1 MFYVNLSYIQSGEF
15 VDFNNTLDI
24 KDGSTVNMIKELKDT
39 LHGRFDIVGFSNGE
53 LNDIFSPSVVINV
66 IRLYVIQF

>member
-1 MFYVNLSYIQSGEF
+1 MVYVNVSYIQSGEF

-39 LHGRFDIVGFSNGE
+39 LHGRLDIVGFSNGE
-53 LNDIFSPSVVINV
+53 LNDIFSPSFVINV